1 MKPCN
6 FYNGE
11 NMFRIFFIQR
21 MVDCGQNL
29 LIFKDMMKNEFNGE
43 VGMELYT
50 GPALIHMAWRDLYVD

>member
-43 VGMELYT
+43 VIVKKNLTSKNQINRYM
-50 GPALIHMAWRDLYVD
+50 